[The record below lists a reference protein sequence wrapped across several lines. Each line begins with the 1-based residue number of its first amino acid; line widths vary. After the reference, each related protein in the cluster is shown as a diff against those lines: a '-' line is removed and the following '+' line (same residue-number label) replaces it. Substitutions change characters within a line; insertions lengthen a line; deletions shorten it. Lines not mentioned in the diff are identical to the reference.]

1 MSCEDRGRESMTMEA
16 KIEVLQLQTK
26 ECLGLPNA
34 GRGNKDPPLED
45 SEEA

>member
-26 ECLGLPNA
+26 EWGYQML
-34 GRGNKDPPLED
+34 
-45 SEEA
+45 EEATRILL